1 MSWFESIHETLSFHL
16 SFRISRSGR
25 EPGLCLGLEGSKST
39 TLAKGKMRKE
49 DWLVLLCIVRRRT
62 FVKLALTV
70 QCLVCAN
77 NALKKNQEDRNL
89 QTNTLN
95 WKAEISQSAQ

>member
-1 MSWFESIHETLSFHL
+1 MSQFESIHETVSLRL
-16 SFRISRSGR
+16 SFRSSRSVR

-39 TLAKGKMRKE
+39 TLAKGKTRKE

-62 FVKLALTV
+62 FVKLALMV
-70 QCLVCAN
+70 QCLLCAD
-77 NALKKNQEDRNL
+77 NALKKNQGDRNL

-95 WKAEISQSAQ
+95 WRAEIS